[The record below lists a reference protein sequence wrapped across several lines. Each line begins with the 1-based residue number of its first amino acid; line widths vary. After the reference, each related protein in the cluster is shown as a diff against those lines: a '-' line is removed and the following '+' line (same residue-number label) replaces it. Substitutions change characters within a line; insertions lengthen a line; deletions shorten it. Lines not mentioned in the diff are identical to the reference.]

1 MSEGPFLWV
10 YADLRG
16 WLGSQNDT
24 ERSLLSLDGE
34 DSDGG

>member
-1 MSEGPFLWV
+1 MSEGPFLWL
-10 YADLRG
+10 YTDLRAP
-16 WLGSQNDT
+16 SDT